1 MLFEKSKSPIHTQP
15 KFSIRLC
22 IALPFLL
29 LLTSCTTTHIPGLDQ
44 ILFPNS
50 SAKVGPLV
58 TADEQYPEY
67 PVSDETPLPVPDD
80 ELLVEPISDSPGS
93 LKNDEPLQAPHSKAK
108 PKPAIQVAVPK
119 VAPAPVLDGEDIDTP
134 IKNEEPKKP
143 IERETQQRA
152 PTAMPKEKEPVETK
166 IYSGAVSGQVVLIAE
181 GGKALAAGGT
191 LITLTPKSSNG
202 GNQSGSSK
210 THVIDME
217 DKEYKPR
224 YSTINAGDQIVFVN
238 KDNIRHNVFSSSGN
252 NAFDLGTYGAGLKR
266 AVTLKESG
274 VVKIYCNIHADM
286 ATFVAVGNQ
295 GLSAETD
302 DQGRYQISHIPPGT
316 YDMSIW
322 NIRGEA
328 KRTIELRGNETLK
341 LVDQIDT
348 VAFKIETHKN
358 KFGGSYSKNATLF
371 EDEFY

>member
-1 MLFEKSKSPIHTQP
+1 M
-15 KFSIRLC
+15 
-22 IALPFLL
+22 

-58 TADEQYPEY
+58 TSDEQYPL
-67 PVSDETPLPVPDD
+67 SDEETSTSPEG
-80 ELLVEPISDSPGS
+80 ELLVEPISDSPDV
-93 LKNDEPLQAPHSKAK
+93 LNNDDAVQASRSKAK
-108 PKPAIQVAVPK
+108 PKPVIQVAVPE
-119 VAPAPVLDGEDIDTP
+119 VAPTPVLDGYDIDTP
-134 IKNEEPKKP
+134 IKNGEPKKSL
-143 IERETQQRA
+143 ERKPQKQVS
-152 PTAMPKEKEPVETK
+152 PSMPKEKERAETK
-166 IYSGAVSGQVVLIAE
+166 IYRGSLSGQVILIAE
-181 GGKALAAGGT
+181 GEKALAAGGT

-202 GNQSGSSK
+202 DKQSGSPK
-210 THVIDME
+210 THIIDME

-238 KDNIRHNVFSSSGN
+238 KDNIRHNVFSPSGN

-266 AVTLKESG
+266 AVTLEESG

-302 DQGRYQISHIPPGT
+302 DQGRYQIGQIPTGT

-322 NIRGEA
+322 NIRGET
-328 KRTIELRGNETLK
+328 KRTVEIRANETLK

-348 VAFKIETHKN
+348 NTFKIETHKN
-358 KFGGSYSKNATLF
+358 KFGGNYSKNATLF

>member
-1 MLFEKSKSPIHTQP
+1 MLFEKSRNYTHTQP
-15 KFSIRLC
+15 KISMRLC
-22 IALPFLL
+22 RALPLL
-29 LLTSCTTTHIPGLDQ
+29 MLLTSCTTTHIPGLDQ

-58 TADEQYPEY
+58 TADEQYP
-67 PVSDETPLPVPDD
+67 VSDETTTPVPDD
-80 ELLVEPISDSPGS
+80 ELLVEPISDSPEA
-93 LKNDEPLQAPHSKAK
+93 LKNDDSVQASRSKAK
-108 PKPAIQVAVPK
+108 PESVTQVAVPE
-119 VAPAPVLDGEDIDTP
+119 VAPTPMLDGDDI
-134 IKNEEPKKP
+134 NAP
-143 IERETQQRA
+143 IENGEPQKLLERKSQQQA
-152 PTAMPKEKEPVETK
+152 PTAMPKETEPMETK
-166 IYSGAVSGQVVLIAE
+166 IYGGAVSGQVVLIAE

-191 LITLTPKSSNG
+191 LITLTPTSSNG
-202 GNQSGSSK
+202 DSQSGSSK

-302 DQGRYQISHIPPGT
+302 DQGRYQISQIPPGT

-322 NIRGEA
+322 NIRGET
-328 KRTIELRGNETLK
+328 KRTVEMRANETLK

-348 VAFKIETHKN
+348 NAFKIETHKN
-358 KFGGSYSKNATLF
+358 KFGGNYSKNATLF